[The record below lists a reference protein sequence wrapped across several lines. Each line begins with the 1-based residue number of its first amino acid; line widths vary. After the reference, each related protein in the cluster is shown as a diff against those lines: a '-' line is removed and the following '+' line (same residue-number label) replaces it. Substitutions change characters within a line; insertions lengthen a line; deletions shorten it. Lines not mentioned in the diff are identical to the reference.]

1 MKDRTRLA
9 RIVLVKQRE
18 RDQRKAE
25 MARAAERVRA
35 AEDEVARL
43 AQARERL
50 SRQLAMP
57 GTHSA
62 RDLMSGATVLA
73 HTRHALAAAHERVA
87 EQKKHHA
94 REAARVAQSA
104 RDLAALDKVRER
116 LRAQD
121 AEKVERV
128 EQNLMDDAARRRA
141 S

>member
-18 RDQRKAE
+18 RDQRKVE
-25 MARAAERVRA
+25 MARAAERLRA

-43 AQARERL
+43 AQARQRL

-57 GTHSA
+57 GTHRA
-62 RDLMSGATVLA
+62 RDLMSGAAVLA
-73 HTRHALAAAHERVA
+73 QTRHALAAAHERVA
-87 EQKKHHA
+87 EHKKNHA
-94 REAARVAQSA
+94 RKAARVAESA
-104 RDLAALDKVRER
+104 RDLAALDKVRNGLRADADAKQER
-116 LRAQD
+116 L
-121 AEKVERV
+121 